1 VLVELIGQCHG
12 EARRMCGSKQLLR
25 VGGPR
30 SRLGPGLPVDVE
42 GGQTGRAQLGLAG
55 TGAEI
60 PAPGAGGGGGH
71 WRGHAILRMVVA
83 SVSSSILHAGAPT
96 RTTAGARNPPS
107 YHHPLR
113 SYPHP
118 PSYHHPPIR
127 RTQDRKSTRLNTS
140 HVSSSYAVS

>member
-1 VLVELIGQCHG
+1 PGV
-12 EARRMCGSKQLLR
+12 RPLR
-25 VGGPR
+25 V
-30 SRLGPGLPVDVE
+30 L
-42 GGQTGRAQLGLAG
+42 
-55 TGAEI
+55 
-60 PAPGAGGGGGH
+60 PAPPTRRSSDLGGGGH